1 MELSHYLEQLKEQ
14 MSDPKV
20 GMVEKRKSYNKDWAY
35 GVKCFQTILNK
46 ERAKEGLKPI
56 SFIAVRQRV
65 SALKEIDELRWFY
78 KECLKYSYKRD
89 KQGKK
94 QSFGKIFWG
103 ATKLKK

>member
-1 MELSHYLEQLKEQ
+1 MLHIDHILHHILSTHLHL
-14 MSDPKV
+14 V
-20 GMVEKRKSYNKDWAY
+20 
-35 GVKCFQTILNK
+35 FQTILNK

-65 SALKEIDELRWFY
+65 IALKEIDQLRWFY

-103 ATKLKK
+103 ATRLKKSNE